1 MLHAV
6 ADGNRG
12 PVTPPPPP
20 TPQFL
25 LEASAAQATS
35 SVREMTSEQQA
46 DLRDEVSRMPEGE
59 RDALANA
66 LAAKL
71 PTEQLQQLEPVFG
84 TEVIREAVETRS
96 PATVRE
102 DYQQLTG
109 TRPDI
114 DAPAGSGRTEQ
125 EQVEQARED
134 YAEQVS
140 GMGLPS
146 NTLLTELM
154 AANAGDPAYLAEL
167 VRLADEEGLFDDVV
181 FPIGTLFEKDADGN
195 YVLEDAGDRRDA
207 FALALQAVQLL
218 RTGHGTSADL
228 FIRTR
233 LGGEHGQ
240 HHNRKRP
247 ARRPPLP
254 AGSRMRRA
262 NSASKPLFSSMP
274 RS

>member
-71 PTEQLQQLEPVFG
+71 PAEQLQQLEPVFG

-207 FALALQAVQLL
+207 FALALQAALD
-218 RTGHGTSADL
+218 RGT
-228 FIRTR
+228 TV
-233 LGGEHGQ
+233 
-240 HHNRKRP
+240 
-247 ARRPPLP
+247 
-254 AGSRMRRA
+254 
-262 NSASKPLFSSMP
+262 FS
-274 RS
+274 